1 MTSIT
6 PLPIYPSKPTGDDL
20 ALLKEAKS
28 KVPSD
33 ILIKPVRALPGSPG
47 RILALREKP
56 TWICEYAFIPEPNVE
71 SIKNA
76 LEWVLELKEDSRGIT
91 VIKTL
96 KEIFGE
102 QTREL

>member
-1 MTSIT
+1 M
-6 PLPIYPSKPTGDDL
+6 
-20 ALLKEAKS
+20 
-28 KVPSD
+28 
-33 ILIKPVRALPGSPG
+33 
-47 RILALREKP
+47 REKP
-56 TWICEYAFIPEPNVE
+56 TWICDYAFIPEPNVE
-71 SIKNA
+71 SLKNA